1 MKRIMERLT
10 AFLLTLVTLVTA
22 SSCTKKIVN
31 ADEDAFTSKKSIETT
46 VDFPETTMAIEENTT
61 EEELSCD
68 CTTDFEPDNVS
79 ICLPETTTNKIKVTT
94 SPTMSSTEA
103 FFSTTTTVP
112 NTQNY
117 INQLSIVSSDPNFV
131 ISDELRSKIEKTI
144 KKFNSTNVAFSLYD
158 LNTGVTINYNNQEG
172 FNGACI
178 VKPGIVLYLL
188 TLAEKGE
195 LDLNIKLKYPG
206 NYSSGSGYLNGYYS
220 GYQAYTGQE
229 FTLLEL
235 MYHALYYSD
244 NNAYRMLY
252 KYIKD
257 NEYFEGYTSLMHE
270 AGADSLTV
278 STDSMWVRSAM
289 ADDGVHLILALND
302 FIESSRNGMNVD
314 QKFVDGGNLAKASG
328 HEYLTYGE
336 ILYWIMINGKYDY
349 LENYTGITS
358 LTKTGFVSGS
368 GNLSCRN
375 DISLCYAD
383 NPYALCLLTKYN
395 DEDLRKSTVKSL
407 LKYLNEVMNEYN
419 KYCKESSRLILQQ

>member
-1 MKRIMERLT
+1 M
-10 AFLLTLVTLVTA
+10 AGLLSIVTVFTV
-22 SSCTKKIVN
+22 SSCTRKSN
-31 ADEDAFTSKKSIETT
+31 EDESPNKESTS
-46 VDFPETTMAIEENTT
+46 DIEEFSSVLPTEEDLECACTT
-61 EEELSCD
+61 ES
-68 CTTDFEPDNVS
+68 DNVS
-79 ICLPETTTNKIKVTT
+79 ICFPESTTKIETT
-94 SPTMSSTEA
+94 
-103 FFSTTTTVP
+103 TTTTVP
-112 NTQNY
+112 STSEVITTPTTIPVTQAY
-117 INQLSIVSSDPNFV
+117 VSELSIVSSDPNFV
-131 ISDELRSKIEKTI
+131 ISDELRSKMEKTI
-144 KKFNSTNVAFSLYD
+144 KNFNSSNVAFSLYD
-158 LNTGVTINYNNQEG
+158 LNTGVAINYNNQEG

-244 NNAYRMLY
+244 NNAYRLLY
-252 KYIKD
+252 RYVID
-257 NEYFEGYTSLMHE
+257 NNYYDDYEKMMDEIDAKSLK
-270 AGADSLTV
+270 V
-278 STDSMWVRSAM
+278 SKDSMWVRQANSS
-289 ADDGVHLILALND
+289 DGVNLILALND

-368 GNLSCRN
+368 GNISCRN

-395 DEDLRKSTVKSL
+395 DENTRKTTVKKL
-407 LKYLNEVMNEYN
+407 LIDLNSIMEEYN
-419 KYCKESSRLILQQ
+419 KYLKDNEQLVLRKRF